1 MASPAPTATLCQL
14 ARQGW
19 PLLVAALLTLWLDWS
34 ALQEGRGG
42 DRFSGQ
48 AGWQAQRDEGA
59 QATPAPLPAGDEC
72 PHHAAPAPEAPF
84 DGDGGTT
91 CVGIA
96 PARPPLVA
104 HVPLWP
110 SDTLR
115 WHQPDPSLRLNHGHA
130 PPAPHAC

>member
-1 MASPAPTATLCQL
+1 MASPAPTALLCQL
-14 ARQGW
+14 ARRGW
-19 PLLVAALLTLWLDWS
+19 PLLVAALLTLWLGWS
-34 ALQEGRGG
+34 ALQEGRGR
-42 DRFSGQ
+42 DNSSPHT
-48 AGWQAQRDEGA
+48 GWQVLLDGGA
-59 QATPAPLPAGDEC
+59 QATPAPAPPGEGC

-84 DGDGGTT
+84 DAEASPVCTGLP
-91 CVGIA
+91 

-115 WHQPDPSLRLNHGHA
+115 RQQPDPALRLNPGHA